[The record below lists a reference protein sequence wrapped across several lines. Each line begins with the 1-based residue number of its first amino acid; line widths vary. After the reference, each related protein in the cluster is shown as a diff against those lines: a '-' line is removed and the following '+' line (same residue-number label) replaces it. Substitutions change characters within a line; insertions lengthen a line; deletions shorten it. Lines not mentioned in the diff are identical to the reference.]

1 MPLKF
6 PGETDDPLFGPG
18 VNMGTTSSTTGSSS
32 TIFNGTS
39 RFSQDFQNVI
49 SRATAIASLPITQ
62 LTGDQ
67 NALNSQAD
75 AMKSLGDVFNNLQ
88 TAAQGIQNALGGPS
102 YQADVSDPTKLS
114 VTVGDGAVEGNYS
127 VQVLDPGAQ
136 AASITAGSWIDDTAK
151 HSYQLA
157 INGQTFAITAADNS
171 AASVAAAIN
180 NQYGDQVHAAVVNV
194 GTASAPDLRISLQ
207 SATLGDSEPDIL
219 DGAKS
224 IQTQQVTGSQAHYI
238 VDGQG
243 AGVYSSSD
251 SVRIANGLTVT
262 LKAAS
267 AGTPINITVTRSTS
281 ALSDAL
287 TAFTTAYNNA
297 VDAVDQQHGQ
307 STSALAGNPV
317 VNDLSQILSQL
328 STYSSPGG
336 VNGIAGLGLDL
347 DKTGHLTFNS
357 FSLMA
362 TDITNPSGVV
372 QFLGDSNSAGFL
384 KSASDLLNRVTDSA
398 TGIIPSAEA
407 DIQSQVTNITN
418 EISDQQSR
426 VDDMTAQ
433 MQQQMSAAD
442 ALIASMEQQYDYLN
456 GLFSAMQTA
465 DQQYK

>member
-1 MPLKF
+1 
-6 PGETDDPLFGPG
+6 
-18 VNMGTTSSTTGSSS
+18 MGTTSSATSSSSS

-62 LTGDQ
+62 LTNDQ
-67 NALNSQAD
+67 NTLSSQSD
-75 AMKSLGDVFNNLQ
+75 AMKSLGDVFNQLQ
-88 TAAQGIQNALGGPS
+88 TAIQGIQDALGGSS
-102 YQADVSDPTKLS
+102 YQADVSDPTKLGVS
-114 VTVGDGAVEGNYS
+114 VGDGAVEGNYS

-136 AASITAGSWIDDTAK
+136 ATSITTSSWVNDTAT
-151 HSYQLA
+151 HNYQLSL
-157 INGQTFAITAADNS
+157 NGQTYAIKAADNS

-194 GTASAPDLRISLQ
+194 GTASIPDFRISLE
-207 SATLGDSEPDIL
+207 ATTLGDSKPDIL
-219 DGAKS
+219 DGS
-224 IQTQQVTGSQAHYI
+224 TILQTQQITGSQANYI

-251 SVRIANGLTVT
+251 TVQIANGLTVT

-267 AGTPINITVTRSTS
+267 AGTPVNITVTRSTS

-317 VNDLSQILSQL
+317 VNDLSQVLSQL
-328 STYSSPGG
+328 ATYSSSGG
-336 VNGIAGLGLDL
+336 VNGLASLGLDL

-357 FSLMA
+357 FNLMA
-362 TDITNPSGVV
+362 TDITNPSAVV
-372 QFLGDSNSAGFL
+372 QFLGDSSSGGFL
-384 KSASDLLNRVTDSA
+384 KSATDLLNRVTDST
-398 TGIIPSAEA
+398 TGLIPSAET
-407 DIQSQVTNITN
+407 DIQSQITNIGN
-418 EISDQQSR
+418 EISDQQAR

-433 MQQQMSAAD
+433 MQEQMSAAD

-465 DQQYK
+465 DGQYK